1 MYLLVRRGIRGPWAR
16 SMLENG
22 GCLLLSLR
30 ARTERGVDD
39 NIRSRAVDD
48 SFQFRLLL
56 SGNRKFI
63 QRLLKIVQEC
73 LPFRAGNLQMGV

>member
-39 NIRSRAVDD
+39 NIRPGAIDNR
-48 SFQFRLLL
+48 FQFSLLL
-56 SGNRKFI
+56 GGNRKSI
-63 QRLLKIVQEC
+63 QRLLKIVQERFP
-73 LPFRAGNLQMGV
+73 LRAGNFQVGV